1 MEKVILSSHA
11 VAYAV
16 KLCRAQVITAFPIT
30 PQTAIIEKLAE
41 FCATGE
47 LRARFIK
54 VESEH
59 SGMAALIGASSAG
72 SRTFTATSSQGLAL
86 MHEVLHWAAGARLPI
101 VMVNGNRALGPPWNL
116 GPEHTDSLS
125 QRDTGWLQFYCES
138 GQEAIDTVIQ
148 AYRVAEEVL
157 LPVIVALD
165 GYYLTHT
172 TEPIDIPEE
181 AVVDEY
187 LPPYHPK
194 HKLDV
199 ADPKAFGGFAG
210 PELYMEFRYK
220 MFQAM
225 EEAQRVAAKA
235 DLDFRRLFGRGY
247 GLVDPYRLEDAEL
260 ALVAAGTLA
269 STAREVVD
277 ARRGLGEKVGLLRI
291 RLFRPFPRAEVR
303 QALARVSKVAVIDRA
318 ISFGHEGIVS
328 QELKAALY
336 GGEHRPLIYGFVA
349 GLGGRDVTPEDLE
362 EALDRAGKEEPEEEV
377 LWLGI
382 RL

>member
-1 MEKVILSSHA
+1 MEKVILGSHA

-16 KLCRAQVITAFPIT
+16 KLCKPQVIAAFPIT
-30 PQTAIIEKLAE
+30 PQTSIIEKLAE

-47 LRARFIK
+47 LRARFIM

-138 GQEAIDTVIQ
+138 GQEALDTVIQ
-148 AYRVAEEVL
+148 AYRIAEGVL
-157 LPVIVALD
+157 LPAMVALD

-172 TEPIDIPEE
+172 AEPVDIPDETR
-181 AVVDEY
+181 VDEY
-187 LPPYHPK
+187 LPPYRPMY
-194 HKLDV
+194 KLDV
-199 ADPKAFGGFAG
+199 REPSSFGGYAG

-220 MFQAM
+220 MQEAMLQAIGL
-225 EEAQRVAAKA
+225 AKEA

-247 GLVDPYRLEDAEL
+247 GIVDSYMLEDADI
-260 ALVAAGTLA
+260 ALVAAGTIA
-269 STAREVVD
+269 GTARETVE
-277 ARRGLGEKVGLLRI
+277 RRRKAGERVGLLRI
-291 RLFRPFPRAEVR
+291 RLFRPFPRSEVR
-303 QALARVSKVAVIDRA
+303 QALAGVSRVAVIDRD
-318 ISFGHEGIVS
+318 ISFGHEGIIS

-336 GGEHRPLIYGFVA
+336 PGGPAVHGFVA
-349 GLGGRDVTPEDLE
+349 GLGGRDVTPDDLE
-362 EALDRAGKEEPEEEV
+362 EALDRAQREEPEEAV
-377 LWLGI
+377 WLGVKP
-382 RL
+382 